1 MAARKNKKAISTSVQ
16 RASTT
21 TATTAKK
28 GFSITKFFSNIGA
41 ELKKVVWLSRKEVVY
56 LTIMVIIVAGIAGLV
71 LGGVDRG
78 FATLVNDV
86 FLGS

>member
-1 MAARKNKKAISTSVQ
+1 MAARKNNKPRSTAVQ
-16 RASTT
+16 RTGT
-21 TATTAKK
+21 TASTAKK
-28 GFSITKFFSNIGA
+28 KFSITKFFSDIGA

-78 FATLVNDV
+78 FAALVSSV

>member
-1 MAARKNKKAISTSVQ
+1 MQ
-16 RASTT
+16 QASTT
-21 TATTAKK
+21 TATAKKGKK
-28 GFSITKFFSNIGA
+28 GFSITKFFSDIGA

-78 FATLVNDV
+78 FAALVNSV